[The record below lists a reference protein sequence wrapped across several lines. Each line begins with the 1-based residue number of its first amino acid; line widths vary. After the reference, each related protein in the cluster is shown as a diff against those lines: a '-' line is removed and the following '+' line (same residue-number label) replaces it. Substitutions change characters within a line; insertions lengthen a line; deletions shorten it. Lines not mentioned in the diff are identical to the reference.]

1 LKLQEAQDVISKLSE
16 KLEQAS
22 AAKREQGEF
31 DWNFAHDPD
40 CFFVFFQDENVERPR
55 FSRRSQ
61 IVVEQYSLVSNAS
74 NPYDFYTDLDTQILI
89 LTLSGSGS
97 YSFSAIV
104 E

>member
-1 LKLQEAQDVISKLSE
+1 LKLQETQDVISKLSE

-31 DWNFAHDPD
+31 DWNFA
-40 CFFVFFQDENVERPR
+40 NVERPK

-74 NPYDFYTDLDTQILI
+74 NP
-89 LTLSGSGS
+89 
-97 YSFSAIV
+97 
-104 E
+104 